1 MPMTLLG
8 LQVVGLNDWPA
19 WYRPLNSGYFAAGVS
34 KSLAK
39 KVRSTGLDREWSC
52 SVNGCCGGVEP
63 KSRGAGEE

>member
-19 WYRPLNSGYFAAGVS
+19 WYRPMNPSYFAAGVS

-39 KVRSTGLDREWSC
+39 KVRSTGWTE
-52 SVNGCCGGVEP
+52 NGLAPGMDVVGG
-63 KSRGAGEE
+63 